1 MFLRLLRDL
10 CPHFVARE
18 FLEHTPSVQVDPP
31 SALSACVM
39 CLSLHRLCL
48 VLAQVDLTVAV
59 QAIHKELCSQLSGA
73 NFAALLVTRM
83 RGRGRNCGSN
93 GGSNGNGASGSVL
106 VLVVVIIDNSRCR
119 RAHLACASIVGS
131 AWLATKENAQVRPV
145 NALSFP
151 AETDTR
157 TKNTFA
163 ATPVIGSSRRGR

>member
-83 RGRGRNCGSN
+83 CGRGRNCGSN

-131 AWLATKENAQVRPV
+131 AWLATKENAQV
-145 NALSFP
+145 
-151 AETDTR
+151 
-157 TKNTFA
+157 
-163 ATPVIGSSRRGR
+163 